1 MKAEVDKLDIYKLV
15 NVPTSLNNLKTKL
28 DHLHASK
35 FKTVPVDLKKKLSDV
50 VDNEVVKN
58 TKRNTPKTK
67 VNKLDNKFID
77 ATTLTHINEYNT
89 DEQNL

>member
-1 MKAEVDKLDIYKLV
+1 MKPEVDKLDIYKLV

-28 DHLHASK
+28 DDLHAGK
-35 FKTVPVDLKKKLSDV
+35 LKTVPVDLKKLSDV

>member
-1 MKAEVDKLDIYKLV
+1 MDKLHIYKLV
-15 NVPTSLNNLKTKL
+15 NVPTSLNNLKTKS
-28 DHLHASK
+28 DHFHAGK

>member
-1 MKAEVDKLDIYKLV
+1 MKAEVDKLHIYKLV
-15 NVPTSLNNLKTKL
+15 NVPTSLNNLKTKS
-28 DHLHASK
+28 DHLHAGK